1 MKDDL
6 VWNDGHIKN
15 SKKIQIIFPF
25 SWKVRRS
32 IKTDSKT
39 RIYSRPLD
47 LYNHNLHRVYRKFTV
62 IRHLLLNGLVFVTS
76 LSAQSIVCP
85 HSPGFRSFIVTS
97 NVSLYDDVSQC
108 FIKLVLLSFKWPQN
122 SHIVRDS
129 RYFCVDCIYCMN
141 QNGPVIA
148 GWTHVVT
155 YNSTIARTHRSCTLI
170 PDRRYSDTHPTSSL
184 MQILALLIFR
194 VQLTHV
200 DGRAQSRN
208 IHYGLVVSTLS
219 VTEQVNSVLD

>member
-1 MKDDL
+1 M
-6 VWNDGHIKN
+6 
-15 SKKIQIIFPF
+15 
-25 SWKVRRS
+25 
-32 IKTDSKT
+32 
-39 RIYSRPLD
+39 
-47 LYNHNLHRVYRKFTV
+47 
-62 IRHLLLNGLVFVTS
+62 LNGLVFVIS
-76 LSAQSIVCP
+76 LSAQLIVCP

-108 FIKLVLLSFKWPQN
+108 FIKLVLLSFKRPQN
-122 SHIVRDS
+122 SHVVRDS
-129 RYFCVDCIYCMN
+129 RYFCVDCISKCVIFCMN
-141 QNGPVIA
+141 QNGPAVA

-170 PDRRYSDTHPTSSL
+170 PDRRYFDTHPTSSL